1 VFKLKNIRK
10 EIHLLSIPIFYCNYK
25 DDFIKKMS
33 KNQVLKTYQE
43 FVKKDN
49 RRKQSNLKLSEVA
62 AELVQNER
70 INLTQKRVKAI
81 TECGTF
87 LQYAADK
94 KIENRKLFSANF
106 CNNRYCPIC
115 AKNKSFKD
123 ARDVKIITEY
133 LHDLDYQFLFA
144 TFTAPNCSQEELK
157 AEITKYNKALER
169 MFSRKKYRFIKGY
182 IRKLEITYNDD
193 PESKSY
199 QTFHPHFHVLIC
211 VNKFYFKNDYISKS
225 QWLMDWR
232 QAMKDSSI
240 TQVDIKKVS
249 LDSRKNNIDKSI
261 LELTKYI
268 TKDFDFY
275 SEIDVFE
282 NFYKGTKG
290 KRMFAFSGL
299 FKDAKKKLKNKELE
313 KYAGEQKEIEWYYLF
328 TQIYNQDKYIVK
340 QESNL
345 ELLKCLLAS
354 NYATENINDEE

>member
-1 VFKLKNIRK
+1 M
-10 EIHLLSIPIFYCNYK
+10 SIPIFYCNYK
-25 DDFIKKMS
+25 RYFIKTMK

-43 FVKKDN
+43 FLKKDN
-49 RRKQSNLKLSEVA
+49 KRKESNLKLSEVA

-70 INLTQKRVKAI
+70 INLTEKRVKAI

-87 LQYAADK
+87 LQYATDK
-94 KIENRKLFSANF
+94 KIENRKLFTANF
-106 CNNRYCPIC
+106 CKNRYCPIC
-115 AKNKSFKD
+115 SKNKSLKD

-133 LHDLDYQFLFA
+133 LNDLDYQFLFA

-157 AEITKYNKALER
+157 TEITKYNKALER

-182 IRKLEITYNDD
+182 IRKLEVTYNDD
-193 PESKSY
+193 VESKSY

-275 SEIDVFE
+275 GEIDVFE

-313 KYAGEQKEIEWYYLF
+313 KYVDSKKEIEWFYLF
-328 TQIYNQDKYIVK
+328 TQIYKENKYFVK
-340 QESNL
+340 QENSI
-345 ELLKCLLAS
+345 ELAKILIS
-354 NYATENINDEE
+354 ENYATENIKDEE